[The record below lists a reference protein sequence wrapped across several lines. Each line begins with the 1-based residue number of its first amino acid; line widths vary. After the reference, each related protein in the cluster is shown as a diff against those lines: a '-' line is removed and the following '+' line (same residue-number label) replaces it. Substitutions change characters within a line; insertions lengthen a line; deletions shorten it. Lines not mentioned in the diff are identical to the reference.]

1 MHTPTK
7 GATYALRMALLILG
21 TAACAERDHPTA
33 PAAAAHLGDASS
45 VVASVRGSGHI
56 KRPDG
61 TSRIFTLQAAKFGD
75 GRVTGTYTLEM
86 AGPGTPGR
94 VRGDITCLVV
104 DGRSAY
110 VGGDVTRFDAN
121 PFPTFPG
128 GMAVEIID
136 RGEGA
141 GAARDLLSPA
151 FFYATQ
157 QEVLDFCAAPAPGP
171 VFVTEQGNFQ
181 VQ

>member
-1 MHTPTK
+1 MHIPTK

-61 TSRIFTLQAAKFGD
+61 TSRVFTLQASKFGD
-75 GRVTGTYTLEM
+75 GQVTGTYTLEM
-86 AGPGTPGR
+86 AGTGASPHI
-94 VRGDITCLVV
+94 RGNVTCLVV

-110 VGGDVTRFDAN
+110 VGGDVTRFDDQ
-121 PFPTFPG
+121 PFETFPG
-128 GMAVEIID
+128 GFAVEIID
-136 RGEGA
+136 NGEGA
-141 GAARDLLSPA
+141 GADPDQLSLA
-151 FFYATQ
+151 YFTATQ
-157 QEVLDFCAAPAPGP
+157 QEVLDYCAAPAPGP